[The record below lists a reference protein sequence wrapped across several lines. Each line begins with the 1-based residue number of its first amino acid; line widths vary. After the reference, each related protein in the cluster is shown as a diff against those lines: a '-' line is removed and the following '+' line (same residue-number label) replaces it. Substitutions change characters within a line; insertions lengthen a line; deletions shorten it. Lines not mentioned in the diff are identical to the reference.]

1 VGPTAVIA
9 VALLAVVAGVGLA
22 LVLTRQQRTGS
33 EELVARVRRELEQQ
47 RDASTAAAVDTLVT
61 VAREQ
66 LASQSQAGERALD
79 TRNQMMDQRLD
90 AMHGELD
97 RVRKLV
103 TELEQARER
112 SFGAL
117 SNELTRASR
126 ATSELATVAG
136 GLREALANSRA
147 RGQWGE
153 RMADD
158 VLRTAGFVEGVNYVK
173 QTTTAQGRPDVTFL
187 LPGERVLHMDV
198 KFPLDNYLRVLEAE
212 RPDDAEAAEKAFLRD
227 VRNRVKELADRRY
240 QDDGDALDQVL
251 LFIPNEQIHAIVH
264 ERDPGLLDEALRQR
278 VVLCSPVTLF
288 GVLAVVR
295 QAVDAFA
302 VESRSRD
309 ILDALAGFTDQWER
323 FVGQMDKVGT
333 RLDGVRKEYDALTGT
348 RRRQLDRRIE
358 AIQELREGR
367 DAPAAPLRAVA
378 GDAAGG
384 SSA

>member
-22 LVLTRQQRTGS
+22 LFLTRQQRTGS
-33 EELVARVRRELEQQ
+33 EELVARLRRELEQQ

-240 QDDGDALDQVL
+240 HDDGDALDQVL

-278 VVLCSPVTLF
+278 VVLCSPVSLF

-333 RLDGVRKEYDALTGT
+333 RLDSVRKEYDALTGT